1 MTIVMLLLLATTAII
16 ALQWR
21 PDKSSSQSALNS
33 TAANNPPAV
42 ATPAAN
48 FPRVGGI
55 RFTTITPESG
65 IDFTYYGS
73 PTPQAYMTDQNG
85 GGVAMIDFDRDDQI
99 DLYFVNGSVFDHPSK
114 ELKASNR
121 LFRSRGD
128 FRYED
133 VTISAGLEAHNFGMG
148 TAAGDYD
155 NDGFTDLFVACYG
168 RDRLWHNNGDGTFS
182 EVTESAGV
190 DCELWGT
197 SAAMNDLD
205 GDGLLDLY
213 VVNYVEWSPAEP
225 LCHPADHPEINTVCS
240 PMERPG
246 QPDALYRN
254 LGDGRFEETGVAAG
268 IARADGKGMALTIA
282 DLDGDGRPD
291 VYVVNDTTPNF
302 LFRNLGSMR
311 FEEVAVSQ
319 GVAVS
324 NDGVVGAGMGVACAD
339 IDRNGRLDLCVTNF
353 RNQLNDVYANM
364 SYGGFEAVNT
374 PMGVDLYSR
383 SPLGFGVVLADF
395 DMDSWPDMFVANGH
409 IWDLTSLGSGYE
421 YEMTPQLLANQK
433 GSRFT
438 DVSTSAGEY
447 FTRRWLGRSA
457 ALGDLDNDGDCDLV
471 VTHLGAPPALLRN
484 DSPRGEKRSVRLEL
498 IGLRAS
504 RQPLGAT
511 VALIDEGQRY
521 VATVPSGGSFQASFD
536 PHVLFSYGG
545 DDDRIE
551 TIQIHWPGGDLEEWK
566 DVSVRAGK
574 VYLVQGT
581 GASGTGSHASP

>member
-1 MTIVMLLLLATTAII
+1 
-16 ALQWR
+16 
-21 PDKSSSQSALNS
+21 
-33 TAANNPPAV
+33 
-42 ATPAAN
+42 
-48 FPRVGGI
+48 
-55 RFTTITPESG
+55 
-65 IDFTYYGS
+65 
-73 PTPQAYMTDQNG
+73 MTDQNG
-85 GGVAMIDFDRDDQI
+85 GGVALVDFDRDEQI
-99 DLYFVNGSVFDHPSK
+99 DLYFVNGSVFENPSN
-114 ELKASNR
+114 ELNASNR
-121 LFRSRGD
+121 LFRARGD

-133 VTISAGLEAHNFGMG
+133 VTIAAGLKAHNFGMG

-155 NDGFTDLFVACYG
+155 NDGFMDLFVACYG

-190 DCELWGT
+190 DCESWGT
-197 SAAMNDLD
+197 SAAMSDLD
-205 GDGLLDLY
+205 GDGFLDIY
-213 VVNYVEWSPAEP
+213 VVNYVEWSPTEP

-254 LGDGRFEETGVAAG
+254 LGDGRFEETGMSAG

-282 DLDGDGRPD
+282 DLDGDGWPD

-311 FEEVAVSQ
+311 FEEVAAAQ

-324 NDGVVGAGMGVACAD
+324 NDGVVGAGMGVGCAD

-374 PMGVDLYSR
+374 PMGLDLKSR
-383 SPLGFGVVLADF
+383 SPLGFGIILADF

-433 GSRFT
+433 GTRFT
-438 DVSTSAGEY
+438 DVSASSGEY

-457 ALGDLDNDGDCDLV
+457 AIGDLDHDGDSDLV
-471 VTHLGAPPALLRN
+471 VTHLGAVPAILRN
-484 DSPRGEKRSVRLEL
+484 DSRRAKKKSVRLEL

-536 PHVLFSYGG
+536 PQVLFAYGG
-545 DDDRIE
+545 HDDRIE
-551 TIQIHWPGGDLEEWK
+551 AVQVHWPGGSLEEWK
-566 DVSVRAGK
+566 DVSVQSGK

-581 GASGTGSHASP
+581 GVSGTGSHASP